1 MGDPVDTYDKNSW
14 GMKAYE
20 KRGSGR
26 RCMPALPICARIDG
40 KRFSRWTSGLERPY
54 DVRLS
59 ELMVETTRQLVRE
72 TPALLG
78 YTQSD
83 EISLV
88 FHADGPKQQRFLDGR
103 VQKLAS
109 VLASMTTARFNAL
122 ARTAIPERADEPALF
137 DCRVWAVPNRTE
149 AANTFLWRE
158 RDATKNSI
166 SMAAR
171 HYYDHADLHQRSSSE
186 LQELLFAKGVNW
198 NDYPPFF
205 KRGSFVRHEMTERTL
220 TVDELDQLPPLHDA
234 RRDPDLVVRRG
245 SIVVLDMPPFN
256 RVVNREAVV
265 FDGAAP
271 MTAD

>member
-1 MGDPVDTYDKNSW
+1 MSDKTAFGDR
-14 GMKAYE
+14 MKGYE
-20 KRGSGR
+20 KRESAR
-26 RCMPALPICARIDG
+26 RCMPGLPICARIDG
-40 KRFSRWTSGLERPY
+40 KRFSRWTAGLERPY

-59 ELMVETTRQLVRE
+59 ELMVETTRELVRE
-72 TPALLG
+72 TQALLG

-88 FHADGPKQQRFLDGR
+88 FHADGPKHQLFLDGR
-103 VQKLAS
+103 IQKLAS

-122 ARTAIPERADEPALF
+122 AQTRIPERADQPALF
-137 DCRVWAVPNRTE
+137 DCRVWAVPSRTE

-171 HYYDHADLHQRSSSE
+171 HYYDHADLHHRSSSE
-186 LQELLFAKGVNW
+186 LQELLFARGVNW

-205 KRGSFVRHEMTERTL
+205 KRGSFVRHEVIERKL
-220 TVDELDQLPPLHDA
+220 AIEELDQLPPLHDA
-234 RRDPDLVVRRG
+234 HRAPDLLVRRG
-245 SIVVLDMPPFN
+245 AIVVMEMPPFD

-271 MTAD
+271 VTAAD